1 MLKYEEIAHNIER
14 YIREHNLRQNDKL
27 PSTEEMMNEY
37 QVSKSTIVKAL
48 SYLQQKGMIYQLRG
62 SGIFVRR
69 TNRKGYINLFE
80 NQGFTS
86 LFDYS
91 NVSAKVLAIE
101 ELGANE
107 EVAESLN
114 IAVGEPVLYVKRLR
128 YIEEQIFCVEESYF
142 NKMTVPY
149 VNKEIAEQSLYQYL
163 TNVLKVKIGY
173 SDKFLHVIKLS
184 EQVAQLLELEKD
196 DPALLTE
203 EIFHKGNGEPFNF
216 SKITYHY
223 VNSQF
228 YMASV
233 EMK

>member
-1 MLKYEEIAHNIER
+1 MLKYEEIARNIEL

-27 PSTEEMMNEY
+27 PSTEELMNHY
-37 QVSKSTIVKAL
+37 KVSKSTIVKAL

-101 ELGANE
+101 EIGADE

-114 IAVGEPVLYVKRLR
+114 IAVNEPVLYVKRLR
-128 YIEEQIFCVEESYF
+128 YIEKQIFCVEESYF
-142 NKMTVPY
+142 NKTTVPY

-163 TNVLKVKIGY
+163 TNVLKVKLGY

-184 EQVAQLLELEKD
+184 EETAQLLDLKKD

-223 VNSQF
+223 INSQF